1 MILPRSIGPTIRNL
15 DMLVLRRTL
24 EMDRR
29 AHGSWDLPSTDPLG
43 LSALVALRNS
53 RLAFDLLLT
62 AGQAGSS

>member
-1 MILPRSIGPTIRNL
+1 
-15 DMLVLRRTL
+15 MLVLRRTL

-62 AGQAGSS
+62 TGQAGLS